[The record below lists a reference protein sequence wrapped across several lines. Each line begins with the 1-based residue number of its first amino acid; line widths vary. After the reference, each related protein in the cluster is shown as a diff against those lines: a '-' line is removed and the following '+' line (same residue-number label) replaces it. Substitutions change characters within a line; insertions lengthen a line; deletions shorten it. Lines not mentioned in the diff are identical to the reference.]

1 MAEENRGLTGTL
13 EMRGIGLRL
22 RLGVH
27 AFERIE
33 PRRIPVDL
41 TYRGPL
47 FPLVDYSAV
56 CSHIGNSLED
66 EYLHIEELAR
76 DILTL
81 VKSKWPGNWTVTV
94 RKVQPP
100 VEPPM
105 AEASVTIEG

>member
-27 AFERIE
+27 PFERIE
-33 PRRIPVDL
+33 PRSVPVDL
-41 TYRGPL
+41 VYRGPL
-47 FPLVDYSAV
+47 FPLVDYSLV
-56 CSHIGNSLED
+56 CSLLGDSLGEQ
-66 EYLHIEELAR
+66 YLHIEELAS
-76 DILTL
+76 DVLSL
-81 VKSKWPGNWTVTV
+81 VKSKWPGSWRVTV
-94 RKVQPP
+94 HKVQPP